1 MGEVGG
7 GHELCAVGCGFSTDM
22 SPIRASRCCKIS
34 ASLAKSAYLDTFIS
48 CLTIIHASKLAL
60 NIHIGNVLNIPL
72 VSIRKALPQGNSW
85 LPAHGS
91 QARNVKE
98 FLRHAIR
105 LFSGVAKLAGI
116 VHNFCHRRCQLGDS
130 QVLAPANVDLQFS
143 EILTELPRCIAIC

>member
-1 MGEVGG
+1 MSTRRQ
-7 GHELCAVGCGFSTDM
+7 LSKPDYRPFSY
-22 SPIRASRCCKIS
+22 RAKRHLVSI
-34 ASLAKSAYLDTFIS
+34 LGVFTFRF
-48 CLTIIHASKLAL
+48 TIIRASKLAL
-60 NIHIGNVLNIPL
+60 NVLWHVFNIPL